1 MKMEKRI
8 DKIEGI
14 KETVEFKKLYNECK
28 KKSTTIKE
36 VI

>member
-1 MKMEKRI
+1 MENQNII
-8 DKIEGI
+8 DELVI
-14 KETVEFKKLYNECK
+14 EFKKLYNECK